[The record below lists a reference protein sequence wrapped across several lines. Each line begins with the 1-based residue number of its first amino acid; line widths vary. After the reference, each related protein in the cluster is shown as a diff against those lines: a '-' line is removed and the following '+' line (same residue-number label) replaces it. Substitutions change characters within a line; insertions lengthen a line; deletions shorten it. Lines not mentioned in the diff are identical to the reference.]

1 MGQYGNQPDF
11 GTIVEP
17 LSAYNFEVN
26 FPPSAIYIGRT
37 DDDNA
42 CSIEILPVGDTSRTV
57 EITGIQPG
65 TFLPIIAVQI
75 TSASNI
81 DTEKILLYR

>member
-11 GTIVEP
+11 GTILEP

-26 FPPSAIYIGRT
+26 FPPSAIYIGET
-37 DDDNA
+37 EDGTA
-42 CSIEILPVGDTSRTV
+42 CSIAILPVGDTSRTV

-75 TSASNI
+75 VSAFNI
-81 DTEKILLYR
+81 DKEDIILYR